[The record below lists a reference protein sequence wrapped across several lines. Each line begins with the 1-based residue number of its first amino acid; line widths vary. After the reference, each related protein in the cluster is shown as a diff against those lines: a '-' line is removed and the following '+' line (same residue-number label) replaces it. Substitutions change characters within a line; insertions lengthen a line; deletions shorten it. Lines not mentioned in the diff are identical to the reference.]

1 MDQSRMKSTLAVM
14 EWIWALRWQ
23 GQSDKVIEIEISKEM
38 RKNDFNEQ
46 QIKDTF
52 INA

>member
-1 MDQSRMKSTLAVM
+1 MKFTLAVI
-14 EWIWALRWQ
+14 EQIQAFKQ
-23 GQSDKVIEIEISKEM
+23 QKQSDKIIEIEINKEI

-52 INA
+52 INV